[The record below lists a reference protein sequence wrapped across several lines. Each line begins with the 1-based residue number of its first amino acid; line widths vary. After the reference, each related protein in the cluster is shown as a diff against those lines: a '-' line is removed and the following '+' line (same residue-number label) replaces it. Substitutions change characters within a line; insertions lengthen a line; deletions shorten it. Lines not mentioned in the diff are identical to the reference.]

1 MVRVRLKALIKRLTP
16 PLALDIYRTARD
28 GGSFGPIWAGVYPDH
43 RAVPVKGLGHDDE
56 RWVSQCEELAHILLS
71 TARNGATIPVN
82 VRGRHVL
89 LPLVAASVCRH
100 DGGRV
105 RILDFG
111 GSMGTDY
118 IHLSS
123 SLSIP
128 CTVEYH
134 VVEGKKICD
143 VAGDIFDDDP
153 RIHFSSSLPLEPE
166 QFDVVLVGSTLQYVE
181 DYRGLLGRLC
191 AYGAEYVLLSNL
203 PAGDIATTYAT
214 GQRNLNG
221 SVVAAWFFRVAEVVD
236 AMAQNGYS
244 LVFKAA
250 SEEEWDQSNFP
261 EAYRIGRPCHLLFG
275 RR

>member
-1 MVRVRLKALIKRLTP
+1 MKVQLKSLIKRLTP
-16 PLALDIYRTARD
+16 PVFLDIYRTTRD
-28 GGSFGPIWAGVYPDH
+28 GGSFGPIWAGVYTDH
-43 RAVPVKGLGHDDE
+43 RDVPVKGLGHDDE
-56 RWVSQCEELAHILLS
+56 RWVTQCEKLTHTLLS

-82 VRGRHVL
+82 VRSRHVL
-89 LPLVAASVCRH
+89 LPLIAASVCRAN
-100 DGGRV
+100 GGRI

-143 VAGDIFDDDP
+143 VAGDLFGDDP
-153 RIHFSSSLPLEPE
+153 RIHFSSSLPAEPSRV
-166 QFDVVLVGSTLQYVE
+166 DVVLVGSTLQYVE

-191 AYGAEYVLLSNL
+191 GYGAEYVLVSNL
-203 PAGDIATTYAT
+203 PAGDIQATYAT

-236 AMAQNGYS
+236 IMAQNGYS

-250 SEEEWDQSNFP
+250 SEEEWDQRNFP

-275 RR
+275 RH